1 MDKQSVRLII
11 SKALEAKLV
20 VKIVHEYLL
29 DRDFTSFSPR
39 KIRAMQNKGTFL
51 LRVVWIQVP
60 EFSWQWSLQCTFNSG
75 SKGTLVGAGP
85 LSFRCVCQ
93 LFSVKSNM
101 SVRKPRRLRV
111 FFCRS
116 NCRNNSKSCTW
127 NTLQTHENI
136 LLMAFLQGVTIS
148 RVQLQTQQV
157 SCAKSD
163 FCHLVLEVLRFHI
176 TLSSCQKLLQTQ
188 GTLINTGHAMKR
200 GSYTCWWSSCSP
212 LTGSSVYSSAFSS
225 TMNIVNIE
233 ASV

>member
-85 LSFRCVCQ
+85 LSFRCVCVSSSVWNQ
-93 LFSVKSNM
+93 ICQSGNQGASESFFVVATAETTARVALEILSRRMKIFCWWLFYKES
-101 SVRKPRRLRV
+101 R
-111 FFCRS
+111 FQEF
-116 NCRNNSKSCTW
+116 NCRHNK
-127 NTLQTHENI
+127 
-136 LLMAFLQGVTIS
+136 FPVP
-148 RVQLQTQQV
+148 
-157 SCAKSD
+157 
-163 FCHLVLEVLRFHI
+163 
-176 TLSSCQKLLQTQ
+176 
-188 GTLINTGHAMKR
+188 
-200 GSYTCWWSSCSP
+200 SP
-212 LTGSSVYSSAFSS
+212 IFV
-225 TMNIVNIE
+225 IE
-233 ASV
+233 C